1 MDLPAFI
8 WSAAAVAP
16 LWLFAIWYILARQ
29 LTDLSHLKSKD
40 DHVLQSEARKQP
52 SAVVVVIS
60 SEPDAD
66 AASQVLDWYRHEIG
80 VTTVF
85 CAPPV
90 FSGHGLRDK
99 YTSVIMEALQK
110 RAATTDLKRVF
121 VHVIGFGGCPLTYRL
136 IDAIMAT
143 PLRQTLRGMVFDS
156 APNVGADCV
165 SGLHGLSCVSSV
177 ALSRLFGA
185 SAPPPGGLFHKFG
198 MLVLSPVIVPLG
210 IFGYGRCSSRPLF
223 RWAQSGT
230 AVLILRCASDPL
242 ATPVLLSRT
251 LGRFRSS
258 GVGISEKTWAEGA
271 HARLYGTHK
280 EEYQAALK
288 KFYGLIAK

>member
-1 MDLPAFI
+1 MDIAALL
-8 WSAAAVAP
+8 WSLLGVAP
-16 LWLFAIWYILARQ
+16 LWCFAIWYILARQ
-29 LTDLSHLKSKD
+29 LTDLSHLKGKD

-66 AASQVLDWYRHEIG
+66 AAAQVLDWYRHEIG

-85 CAPPV
+85 CAPPF

-121 VHVIGFGGCPLTYRL
+121 IHVIGFGGCPLMYRL

-165 SGLHGLSCVSSV
+165 SGLHGLACVSSA
-177 ALSRLFGA
+177 ALDRLFGD
-185 SAPPPGGLFHKFG
+185 SAPPPFGSFHKFG
-198 MLVLSPVIVPLG
+198 MLLLSPIIVPIA
-210 IFGYGRCSSRPLF
+210 IFGYGRCSSSPLF
-223 RWAQSGT
+223 RWAQSGN
-230 AVLILRCASDPL
+230 AVLVLSSASDPF
-242 ATPVLLSRT
+242 ATTALLSHT
-251 LGRFRSS
+251 LRRLKSS
-258 GVGISEKTWAEGA
+258 SVSVSEQTWAEGA
-271 HARLYGTHK
+271 HARLYAKHK
-280 EEYQAALK
+280 GEYQAAVR
-288 KFYGLIAK
+288 KFYGLAVN